1 MTMYSVN
8 GTDLTN
14 IANAI
19 RAKTG
24 EVGTMTIADMPTEI
38 GSISGGGGGVFTP
51 TFTSTII
58 GTDYNA
64 TFTITLTDAYSNYDW
79 LEVDT
84 INSSTQK
91 LTTFYVTPHF
101 WDRCRTISNTKTNFN
116 EPETNQYCTQ
126 SISSNGLTL
135 TRTNYRSL
143 QINEIRGIKG
153 DNCNITATT
162 LYDASSCTGSS
173 ITVSFS
179 SDADFDY
186 LFLGMNS
193 SDSTEI
199 QPNYRPISYNSAL
212 LFNDWIGKI
221 HPYNTSQSIT
231 LTPGNLTAGRYFTV
245 EGIKINPKQ

>member
-24 EVGTMTIADMPTEI
+24 EVGTMTVADMPTEI
-38 GSISGGGGGVFTP
+38 ESIGGGGGGIFTP

-64 TFTITLTDAYSNYDW
+64 TLTITLTDAYSNYDW

-84 INSSTQK
+84 INSNTQK

-101 WDRCRTISNTKTNFN
+101 WDRCRIVSNSRTNFN
-116 EPETNQYCTQ
+116 EPNTNQYGTY
-126 SISSNGLTL
+126 SISSNGLEL
-135 TRTNYRSL
+135 TRIANRNL

-153 DNCNITATT
+153 DNCTITATT
-162 LYDASSCTGSS
+162 LYDASSCTNSTT
-173 ITVSFS
+173 TVSFS
-179 SDADFDY
+179 SSADFDY

-193 SDSTEI
+193 GDSTEI
-199 QPNYRPISYNSAL
+199 QSNYRPISYNSAL
-212 LFNDWIGKI
+212 LFNDWKGYIY
-221 HPYNTSQSIT
+221 PYNTYQSIT
-231 LTPGNLTAGRYFTV
+231 LTPGNLTAGKYFTV
-245 EGIKINPKQ
+245 EGIKINPK